1 MASKILG
8 PKDLIPLNE
17 CIVDEAL
24 EKMSSKM
31 KSDYI
36 EKNFYKVV
44 DEAMKNRYQIYL
56 SHEADA
62 K

>member
-1 MASKILG
+1 MTFKIFG

-31 KSDYI
+31 KPDYI
-36 EKNFYKVV
+36 ENNFYEVV
-44 DEAMKNRYQIYL
+44 DETIND
-56 SHEADA
+56 SNW
-62 K
+62 